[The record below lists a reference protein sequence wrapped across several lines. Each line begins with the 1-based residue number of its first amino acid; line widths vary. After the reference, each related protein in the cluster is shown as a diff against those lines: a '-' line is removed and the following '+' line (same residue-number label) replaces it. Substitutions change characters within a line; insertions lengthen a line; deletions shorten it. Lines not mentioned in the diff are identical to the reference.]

1 MSRTQSWHGARLPYE
16 RQDLGALAFTG
27 ALVGEARRKV
37 PMTRAQPKQQPRLAG
52 TAHARHLAR
61 QRAAACSSKTRAR
74 SHDRYCDFFVEIRDR
89 NRSGSLVNC

>member
-16 RQDLGALAFTG
+16 PQDLGALAFTG

-37 PMTRAQPKQQPRLAG
+37 PMTRAQPEQQPRLAG

-61 QRAAACSSKTRAR
+61 QRSAECSSKRAPAVTIVTVT
-74 SHDRYCDFFVEIRDR
+74 SLSKSAIATAQDR
-89 NRSGSLVNC
+89 